1 MRKEGDGELAG
12 MRHIGLREMKG
23 SVFKYFVVR
32 DELKYFVCE
41 R

>member
-1 MRKEGDGELAG
+1 MQTSVSCHTGLGEL
-12 MRHIGLREMKG
+12 KG